1 MQAQAAQQGVIQ
13 FTNGTGSAI
22 SSGDVVDLGSRIGI
36 ALVDIAAAAIGSV
49 AIWGI
54 YTLPKDAST
63 ITQEQE
69 VYYSVSGEEISTTQA
84 ASDPRAGIAVKA
96 SATGDSYVD
105 VQINAPRVVGDTTV
119 DSGAGDAAGNQT
131 AIAALIVELTEAG
144 IIKKR

>member
-63 ITQEQE
+63 ITQQE